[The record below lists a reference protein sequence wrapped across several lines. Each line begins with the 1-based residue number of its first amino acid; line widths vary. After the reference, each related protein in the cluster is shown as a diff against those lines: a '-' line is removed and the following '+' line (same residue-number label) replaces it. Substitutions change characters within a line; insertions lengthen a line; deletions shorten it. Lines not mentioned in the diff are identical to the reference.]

1 MDILN
6 TIQSA
11 LGGGNK
17 KDDLMSTVMGLLGGQ
32 GGLNNLISQFASKGL
47 GDVVGS
53 WVSTGKNLPVSGDQL
68 QSVLGKDTIN
78 NLASK
83 LGMDKGALTSQL
95 TNLLPD
101 VVDKLTPDGKVPE
114 GDIMSKGMDILGGL
128 LGKK

>member
-17 KDDLMSTVMGLLGGQ
+17 KDDLMSSVMGLLGGQ
-32 GGLNNLISQFASKGL
+32 GGLDKLIGQFASKGL
-47 GDVVGS
+47 GDVIGS

-95 TNLLPD
+95 TNLLPN

>member
-32 GGLNNLISQFASKGL
+32 GGLNNLISQFTSNGL

-68 QSVLGKDTIN
+68 QNVLGKDTIS

-83 LGMDKGALTSQL
+83 LGMDNGALTSQL

-101 VVDKLTPDGKVPE
+101 VVDKLTPEGKVPE